1 MKSKK
6 QFIDSKLMR
15 GLCFLFLKDRFYIYK
30 SSLFTLK
37 SYDSDFKQIFYGED
51 KLLFPFFKD
60 KITERKKLFD
70 PIQYN
75 NIQVI
80 QKQDHLK
87 KALENHIK
95 KCLQKAS
102 GSWSRLS
109 PASQNRKLSAVKA
122 LISWLF
128 ENNYIKSDFRH
139 LYKSP
144 KLSQKAPDF
153 FSVDEVFCILETMKK
168 SGEKQKERDICLFYL
183 LYGGGLRVSEACQIK
198 NSEIHW
204 DNKTIEIH
212 GKGGKPRLVSL
223 PEKAFKHIKNFQ
235 KNTDWLFGL
244 KPLSPRLAYNII
256 RKWGEK
262 AGLLKS
268 IHPHA
273 LRHSFAT
280 HILTGGSD
288 LRTLQELLG
297 HKTLTATQKY
307 THLDLHHLSKTLDK
321 YHPLN
326 KKNLKKPT
334 F

>member
-1 MKSKK
+1 
-6 QFIDSKLMR
+6 MR
-15 GLCFLFLKDRFYIYK
+15 TLCFLFLKDLFYIHK
-30 SSLFTLK
+30 FSLFTLK
-37 SYDSDFKQIFYGED
+37 SYDSDLKQIFYGTD
-51 KLLFPFFKD
+51 HLLFPLFKNP
-60 KITERKKLFD
+60 TTKKKKEFFD
-70 PIQYN
+70 PNQYSHSLKS
-75 NIQVI
+75 I

-87 KALENHIK
+87 KALENYIK
-95 KCLQKAS
+95 KHLQEAS
-102 GSWSRLS
+102 NSWSRLS
-109 PASQNRKLSAVKA
+109 PASQNRKLSTVKA

-128 ENNYIKSDFRH
+128 ENSYIKSDFRH

-144 KLSQKAPDF
+144 KLSQKVPNF
-153 FSVDEVFCILETMKK
+153 LSVDEIFCLLETMKK
-168 SGEKQKERDICLFYL
+168 SKERQKKRDICLFYL
-183 LYGGGLRVSEACQIK
+183 LYGGGLRVSEACRIK
-198 NSEIHW
+198 NNDIHW
-204 DNKTIEIH
+204 NSGTIEIQ

-223 PEKAFKHIKNFQ
+223 PDKAFRHIRNFSQ
-235 KNTDWLFGL
+235 NKDWLFGS

-268 IHPHA
+268 VHPHA

-307 THLDLHHLSKTLDK
+307 THLDLHHLSKTLEK

-326 KKNLKKPT
+326 RNLKKSVSN
-334 F
+334 